1 MLTALGESLLYACC
15 ALRDLLAHNNHATVA
30 VVLLEGLNGVTVRID
45 NHALLGNALVEESLG
60 YLLGACLGI
69 TNVDAFCIVGSCE
82 RLFYSTED
90 LV

>member
-15 ALRDLLAHNNHATVA
+15 ALRDLLSHNNHATVA

-60 YLLGACLGI
+60 YLLGAGLGI